1 MNDEHPFDRTKPR
14 KPTASPSSNQGA
26 SPSPRGRP
34 VIVIMPGE
42 TERVV
47 DEIEAALIA
56 SGRPLYKRGGL
67 VVEPGVDKQPTWNGE
82 KITVQAIVEVS
93 AETLAEYA
101 ETAAQ
106 FRKPNKEGDLVPCGC
121 RARLATTLKKRLHR
135 LKFPVLAA
143 VVNTPSI
150 SIDGVLLDCPGYDPE
165 TGVLFDPL
173 DAVFPCVPDLP
184 TDGEIRAAVER
195 VLQLFETFDDDFAT
209 PADKGVA
216 LSMLMTSIARRALG
230 FAPLHGFDAPVAGSG
245 KSMLVE
251 IASIVAAGH
260 GAIVMAQGE
269 TREEFEKRLGTV
281 LMRGDAI
288 IAIDNC
294 DLPLEGETLNQA
306 LTQPMLQVR
315 ILGKSEM
322 PKVLTAA
329 VVCATGNNLLPK
341 GDVVRRS
348 IICRLDPKCARPELR
363 QYDFKPIAY
372 AKENRAQLV
381 VDILTLLKAW
391 HNKGRP
397 FQPAELQSFEN
408 WSNTIRG
415 CIIWLGAAFP
425 DANLADPCLTMDRI
439 RASDPVLTN
448 LRVVLSA
455 WRDQF
460 GDEPKTSADV
470 ILAADGTK
478 LKPRYS
484 DDEGPREREPLNPE
498 LRSALLLVA
507 NRAGKIDVRALGI
520 WLGKS
525 VDRRVGVGDGRSL
538 RVIKAGEDHSGAQ
551 RWKVTEN

>member
-1 MNDEHPFDRTKPR
+1 
-14 KPTASPSSNQGA
+14 
-26 SPSPRGRP
+26 
-34 VIVIMPGE
+34 MPA
-42 TERVV
+42 ERIGMR
-47 DEIEAALIA
+47 DAREII
-56 SGRPLYKRGGL
+56 
-67 VVEPGVDKQPTWNGE
+67 
-82 KITVQAIVEVS
+82 
-93 AETLAEYA
+93 
-101 ETAAQ
+101 
-106 FRKPNKEGDLVPCGC
+106 
-121 RARLATTLKKRLHR
+121 R
-135 LKFPVLAA
+135 LKFSGLSTHEIARRLGMATDSEIKAA
-143 VVNTPSI
+143 
-150 SIDGVLLDCPGYDPE
+150 
-165 TGVLFDPL
+165 FK
-173 DAVFPCVPDLP
+173 
-184 TDGEIRAAVER
+184 R
-195 VLQLFETFDDDFAT
+195 VLRLFETFNGDFAT

-216 LSMLMTSIARRALG
+216 LSMLMTSVARRALG

-251 IASIVAAGH
+251 IASIVATGH

-448 LRVVLSA
+448 CGSCCQRGATSLETSPRLQPTSF
-455 WRDQF
+455 WRRTGPSSNPD
-460 GDEPKTSADV
+460 TAM
-470 ILAADGTK
+470 TK
-478 LKPRYS
+478 
-484 DDEGPREREPLNPE
+484 
-498 LRSALLLVA
+498 
-507 NRAGKIDVRALGI
+507 VRA
-520 WLGKS
+520 S
-525 VDRRVGVGDGRSL
+525 
-538 RVIKAGEDHSGAQ
+538 
-551 RWKVTEN
+551 ENH

>member
-1 MNDEHPFDRTKPR
+1 MD
-14 KPTASPSSNQGA
+14 
-26 SPSPRGRP
+26 
-34 VIVIMPGE
+34 
-42 TERVV
+42 
-47 DEIEAALIA
+47 
-56 SGRPLYKRGGL
+56 
-67 VVEPGVDKQPTWNGE
+67 GE
-82 KITVQAIVEVS
+82 KITVQAIIEVS
-93 AETLAEYA
+93 PETLIECA

-106 FRKPNKEGDLVPCGC
+106 FLKPNKKGNLVPCGC
-121 RARLATTLKKRLHR
+121 YPRLATTLKKRLHR

-150 SIDGVLLDCPGYDPE
+150 SIGGVLLDHPGYEPE

-173 DAVFPCVPDLP
+173 GVDFPRVPGLP
-184 TDGEIRAAVER
+184 TDSEIKAAFER
-195 VLQLFETFDDDFAT
+195 ILRLFETFNGDFAT
-209 PADKGVA
+209 PSDKGVA
-216 LSMLMTSIARRALG
+216 LSMLMTSVARRALG

-329 VVCATGNNLLPK
+329 IIAATGNNLLTK

-363 QYDFKPIAY
+363 QFGFKPIAY

-397 FQPAELQSFEN
+397 LRPAELQSFEN
-408 WSNTIRG
+408 WSNTVRG
-415 CIIWLGAAFP
+415 CIIWLGAEYP
-425 DANLADPCLTMDRI
+425 HANLADPCFTMDRI

-460 GDEPKTSADV
+460 GDEPKTSAEV
-470 ILAADGTK
+470 ILAAEGTK

-484 DDEGPREREPLNPE
+484 DDEGPREREPLNPG
-498 LRSALLLVA
+498 LRSALLFVA
-507 NRAGKIDVRALGI
+507 NRGGKIDVRALGI

-525 VDRRVGVGDGRSL
+525 VDRRVDVGNGRPL
-538 RVIKAGEDHSGAQ
+538 RIIKAGEDHSGAQ